1 MGTSRVLI
9 AQNDF
14 TNLTRPQDKDEVVK
28 TTINIRAGHYIYI
41 TNNSLNDG
49 TVAFGPGPY
58 QPSTDV
64 ADWIVIDQNYIHDG
78 QLYIAGAVHH
88 ALASNNVLDF
98 EGPDQIGVRPFD
110 PDFSDRSMSDITI
123 THNTGLNNGTNGSFL
138 EVTGSGAKGV
148 LTLADNLFVA
158 PNLLSG
164 ANMSGG
170 VVVMAPDL
178 SVFNT
183 ISDNVWPSPSG
194 INHFAPA
201 AVNYAGVQM
210 YGDDWL
216 TADQWNAQ
224 EVVKS
229 DLFQDVTL
237 PEGTYQLSLPT
248 GVIGAAGSVP
258 AAR

>member
-1 MGTSRVLI
+1 
-9 AQNDF
+9 
-14 TNLTRPQDKDEVVK
+14 
-28 TTINIRAGHYIYI
+28 
-41 TNNSLNDG
+41 
-49 TVAFGPGPY
+49 
-58 QPSTDV
+58 V
-64 ADWIVIDQNYIHDG
+64 ADWIVMDQNYVHAA

-98 EGPDQIGVRPFD
+98 EGTNQIGVRPFD

-148 LTLADNLFVA
+148 LTLTDNLFVA

-183 ISDNVWPSPSG
+183 VSGNVWPAPSG
-194 INHFAPA
+194 INHSAPA
-201 AVNYAGVQM
+201 AVNYAGTAM

-216 TADQWNAQ
+216 SPDQWNAQ
-224 EVVKS
+224 AAVKS
-229 DLFQDVTL
+229 DTFKDVTL
-237 PEGTYQLSLPT
+237 PEGIYQLSLPA
-248 GVIGAAGSVP
+248 GVVGAIGSIPARAA
-258 AAR
+258 A